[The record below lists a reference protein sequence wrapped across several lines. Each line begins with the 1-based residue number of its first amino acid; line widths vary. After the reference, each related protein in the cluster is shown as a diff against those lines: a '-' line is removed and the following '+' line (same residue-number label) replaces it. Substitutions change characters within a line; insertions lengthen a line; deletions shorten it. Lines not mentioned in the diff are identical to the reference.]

1 MSNIQQ
7 NINQMI
13 SSAAIATNLAKSVEE
28 QKKAADEAAKANAI
42 KEGEMKAE
50 SDNLKAE
57 IGKEQ
62 VEGVQSVYTK
72 MDEDTKDE
80 RQIVED
86 ILNNKLDP
94 KDIGYSSAKDAVVGI
109 NSSIWNRVK
118 SRVDEYK
125 NSDYYK
131 ELESLK
137 NSEGNISR
145 WQLTQAKANK
155 SIKENQEKMNKY
167 DKLVKGMS
175 SLNQFLGGK
184 N

>member
-1 MSNIQQ
+1 MSNIQS

-28 QKKAADEAAKANAI
+28 QKAQTVEAQKANAI
-42 KEGEMKAE
+42 KEGELKAE
-50 SDNLKAE
+50 SDALKAE

-62 VEGVQSVYTK
+62 VEGVHNVYTK
-72 MDEDTKDE
+72 MDEETKDE
-80 RQIVED
+80 RGVMED

-94 KDIGYSSAKDAVVGI
+94 KSVGYSSARDAIVGI

-118 SRVDEYK
+118 ARVNEYK

-131 ELESLK
+131 EIESLK

-145 WQLTQAKANK
+145 YQLQQARAKRD
-155 SIKENQEKMNKY
+155 IKFNQEEMDKQDSLVDKMS
-167 DKLVKGMS
+167 KLNSV
-175 SLNQFLGGK
+175 LGGK
-184 N
+184 K